1 MDLYLIKIPFQYSS
15 CKQKNIKDLRV
26 KTVTLTQQLKE
37 FLLKISIQWRDKNG
51 SSYSEICAYF
61 ILCNILILIY
71 ENILNKY
78 RTDLRKQEIKYLEL
92 QLKDFVTK
100 NT

>member
-1 MDLYLIKIPFQYSS
+1 M
-15 CKQKNIKDLRV
+15 
-26 KTVTLTQQLKE
+26 
-37 FLLKISIQWRDKNG
+37 LKIWRDKNG
-51 SSYSEICAYF
+51 NIYSEVCAHS

-78 RTDLRKQEIKYLEL
+78 RRDLRKQEIKYLEL